1 MGIIDTHAHLFSADF
16 DNDLVDI
23 INRAKK
29 VGVEKVLLPNIDETT
44 IEILKNVSLKT
55 LIFNTNDGTT
65 SDKYQRKF

>member
-44 IEILKNVSLKT
+44 IEILKKMC
-55 LIFNTNDGTT
+55 
-65 SDKYQRKF
+65 R